1 MKFVTVM
8 DMWLLICNIG
18 LLGCLIYVVR
28 QLIKLAK
35 EFQNFKNMDLI
46 DKEIKSIIAIV
57 KEERDANNQLDDFG
71 FYDDLIERLEKR
83 RTVNIIEG
91 TKVK

>member
-1 MKFVTVM
+1 M

>member
-18 LLGCLIYVVR
+18 LLVCLIYVVR
-28 QLIKLAK
+28 QLIALAK
-35 EFQNFKNMDLI
+35 DFQRFKNMDLI
-46 DKEIKSIIAIV
+46 DKELKTVILIV
-57 KEERDANNQLDDFG
+57 KEERDANNQIEDFG
-71 FYDDLIERLEKR
+71 FYDDLIDRLEKR
-83 RTVNIIEG
+83 RTANIIEG